1 MEKFRLEIKN
11 RSKKITLAAS
21 LIFLIYVYLSR
32 KIGVPDAINDLA
44 AGYNLG
50 LLIALQVG
58 AIYFITKYNK
68 ALKNKAQLKKLY
80 IEKHDERKELI
91 QYKSSALGIS
101 IFIFILLLATIISGF
116 YNLVVFYTLLGVC
129 LMILITLVF
138 VKLYFLKKIW
148 VCLKY
153 NYDKLS

>member
-1 MEKFRLEIKN
+1 MQFNSIY
-11 RSKKITLAAS
+11 IAAS
-21 LIFLIYVYLSR
+21 IIFFVYIYLSR
-32 KIGVPDAINDLA
+32 KTGVPDAMNDLV

-129 LMILITLVF
+129 LIILAILVLT
-138 VKLYFLKKIW
+138 KLYFLKK
-148 VCLKY
+148 L
-153 NYDKLS
+153 

>member
-1 MEKFRLEIKN
+1 MEKFRLGIKN

-50 LLIALQVG
+50 ILIALQVG

-129 LMILITLVF
+129 LIILAILVLT
-138 VKLYFLKKIW
+138 KLYFLKK
-148 VCLKY
+148 L
-153 NYDKLS
+153 

>member
-116 YNLVVFYTLLGVC
+116 YNLVVFYSFFGVC
-129 LMILITLVF
+129 LIILAILVLT
-138 VKLYFLKKIW
+138 KLYFLKK
-148 VCLKY
+148 L
-153 NYDKLS
+153 

>member
-1 MEKFRLEIKN
+1 MEKFRLDIKN

-129 LMILITLVF
+129 LIILAILVLT
-138 VKLYFLKKIW
+138 KLYFLKK
-148 VCLKY
+148 L
-153 NYDKLS
+153 

>member
-138 VKLYFLKKIW
+138 VKLYFLKKI
-148 VCLKY
+148 
-153 NYDKLS
+153 

>member
-1 MEKFRLEIKN
+1 MEKFRLGIKN

-68 ALKNKAQLKKLY
+68 ALKNKAQLKK
-80 IEKHDERKELI
+80 
-91 QYKSSALGIS
+91 Q
-101 IFIFILLLATIISGF
+101 F
-116 YNLVVFYTLLGVC
+116 YPLQIYQKFQQEFLWVNH
-129 LMILITLVF
+129 LVF
-138 VKLYFLKKIW
+138 FFSRK
-148 VCLKY
+148 
-153 NYDKLS
+153 

>member
-1 MEKFRLEIKN
+1 MEKFRLGIKN

-129 LMILITLVF
+129 LIILAILVLT
-138 VKLYFLKKIW
+138 KLYFLKK
-148 VCLKY
+148 L
-153 NYDKLS
+153 

>member
-1 MEKFRLEIKN
+1 MEKFRLGIKN

-138 VKLYFLKKIW
+138 VKLYFLKKI
-148 VCLKY
+148 
-153 NYDKLS
+153 

>member
-129 LMILITLVF
+129 LIIFAILVLT
-138 VKLYFLKKIW
+138 KLYFLKN
-148 VCLKY
+148 L
-153 NYDKLS
+153 

>member
-129 LMILITLVF
+129 LMILAILVLT
-138 VKLYFLKKIW
+138 KLYFLKK
-148 VCLKY
+148 L
-153 NYDKLS
+153 

>member
-129 LMILITLVF
+129 LIILAILVLT
-138 VKLYFLKKIW
+138 KLYFLKK
-148 VCLKY
+148 L
-153 NYDKLS
+153 

>member
-1 MEKFRLEIKN
+1 MEKFRLGIKN

-129 LMILITLVF
+129 LIMLAILVLT
-138 VKLYFLKKIW
+138 KLYFLKK
-148 VCLKY
+148 L
-153 NYDKLS
+153 

>member
-32 KIGVPDAINDLA
+32 KIGVPDAINYLA

-129 LMILITLVF
+129 LIILAILVLT
-138 VKLYFLKKIW
+138 KLYFLKK
-148 VCLKY
+148 L
-153 NYDKLS
+153 

>member
-1 MEKFRLEIKN
+1 MEKFRLGIKN

-68 ALKNKAQLKKLY
+68 ALKNKSQLKKLY

-101 IFIFILLLATIISGF
+101 IFIFILLL
-116 YNLVVFYTLLGVC
+116 YRLN
-129 LMILITLVF
+129 
-138 VKLYFLKKIW
+138 
-148 VCLKY
+148 
-153 NYDKLS
+153 

>member
-129 LMILITLVF
+129 LIIF
-138 VKLYFLKKIW
+138 VHLLLKA
-148 VCLKY
+148 
-153 NYDKLS
+153 

>member
-116 YNLVVFYTLLGVC
+116 YNLVVFYTLLPE
-129 LMILITLVF
+129 LFIDFQKT
-138 VKLYFLKKIW
+138 
-148 VCLKY
+148 
-153 NYDKLS
+153 S

>member
-101 IFIFILLLATIISGF
+101 IFIFILLL
-116 YNLVVFYTLLGVC
+116 YRLN
-129 LMILITLVF
+129 
-138 VKLYFLKKIW
+138 
-148 VCLKY
+148 
-153 NYDKLS
+153 

>member
-1 MEKFRLEIKN
+1 MEKFRLGIKN

-129 LMILITLVF
+129 LIILAILVLT
-138 VKLYFLKKIW
+138 KLYFLKN
-148 VCLKY
+148 L
-153 NYDKLS
+153 

>member
-1 MEKFRLEIKN
+1 MEKFRLGIKN

-101 IFIFILLLATIISGF
+101 IFVFILLLATIISGF

-129 LMILITLVF
+129 LIILAILVLT
-138 VKLYFLKKIW
+138 KLYFLKK
-148 VCLKY
+148 L
-153 NYDKLS
+153 

>member
-44 AGYNLG
+44 EGYNLG

-129 LMILITLVF
+129 LIILAILVLT
-138 VKLYFLKKIW
+138 KLYFLKK
-148 VCLKY
+148 L
-153 NYDKLS
+153 

>member
-1 MEKFRLEIKN
+1 MEKFRLGIKN

-68 ALKNKAQLKKLY
+68 ALKHKAQLKQLY
-80 IEKHDERKELI
+80 KEKHDERTELI

-101 IFIFILLLATIISGF
+101 KFIFLLLLATLISGF

-129 LMILITLVF
+129 LIILAILVLT
-138 VKLYFLKKIW
+138 KLYFLKK
-148 VCLKY
+148 L
-153 NYDKLS
+153 

>member
-1 MEKFRLEIKN
+1 MEKFKAEIQSRNK
-11 RSKKITLAAS
+11 RVVLDAS
-21 LIFLIYVYLSR
+21 IIFFVYIYLSR
-32 KIGVPDAINDLA
+32 KTGVPDAMNDLV

-68 ALKNKAQLKKLY
+68 ALKSNDQLKKLY
-80 IEKHDERKELI
+80 IELHDERKKLI
-91 QYKSSALGIS
+91 QYKSSVIGMS

-116 YNLVVFYTLLGVC
+116 YNLIVFYTLLGVC

-138 VKLYFLKKIW
+138 VKLYFLKKI
-148 VCLKY
+148 
-153 NYDKLS
+153 